1 MARKMYEGWTN
12 REWNLVNRA
21 LNKELPPEK
30 CGVKLS
36 KEEKEQYL
44 KDLEF
49 LKEARAKSPF
59 IPIEFDTDGTDWK

>member
-44 KDLEF
+44 KDLVF